1 MSQRDEDELD
11 NLAFRPNTVPSLSS
25 GRNDSLASHAES
37 ETELNKRSE
46 VVPEPGPPPNG
57 GLKAWQQVLGAFF
70 LNFNTWGLVNTFGI
84 FQDYY
89 ATGAVFAASQSAIA
103 WLGSIQGFL
112 MLTIGVLCGRAIDA
126 GYLRINLTAGI
137 ATTVFGMMMVSIS
150 REYWQFVLTQGVVAG
165 LGSGATFIPSVTVV
179 GTYFSTRR
187 SLAIGVATTGSS
199 VGRSYLVHVV
209 GI

>member
-1 MSQRDEDELD
+1 
-11 NLAFRPNTVPSLSS
+11 
-25 GRNDSLASHAES
+25 
-37 ETELNKRSE
+37 
-46 VVPEPGPPPNG
+46 
-57 GLKAWQQVLGAFF
+57 
-70 LNFNTWGLVNTFGI
+70 
-84 FQDYY
+84 
-89 ATGAVFAASQSAIA
+89 
-103 WLGSIQGFL
+103 

-199 VGRSYLVHVV
+199 VGMFSLVDLASNRD
-209 GI
+209 